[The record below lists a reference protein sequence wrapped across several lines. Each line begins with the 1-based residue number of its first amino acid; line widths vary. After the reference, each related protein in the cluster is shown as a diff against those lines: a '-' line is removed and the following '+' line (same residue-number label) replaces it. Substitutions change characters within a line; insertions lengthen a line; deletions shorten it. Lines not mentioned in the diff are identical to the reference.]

1 MVHALLGVTVKLTY
15 WTSLTRNEC
24 GQWTMVG
31 NGSVFVTVGTTSFD
45 ALIEAVDSKG
55 VQDAILEK
63 GYTSLVVQ
71 IGRGKRAPREV

>member
-1 MVHALLGVTVKLTY
+1 
-15 WTSLTRNEC
+15 
-24 GQWTMVG
+24 MVG

-55 VQDAILEK
+55 VQDAILGK

-71 IGRGKRAPREV
+71 IGRGKRSPREVS